1 MDLVKSVYDDTH
13 FEGLVYGR
21 DMANTLTYCSA
32 TKLAYRRGSR
42 TNAADEKDRLYYILI
57 GQRERMGG
65 IKKERLALT
74 GQELQH
80 GRRHGHGGR
89 DVCELDDEG
98 GQEFDHDVRH
108 LHGAHGQSH
117 HTLLSAAV
125 NQAFLQTLNQLPL
138 RQTHSGHLQQTSPR
152 CALKT
157 VM

>member
-1 MDLVKSVYDDTH
+1 
-13 FEGLVYGR
+13 
-21 DMANTLTYCSA
+21 
-32 TKLAYRRGSR
+32 
-42 TNAADEKDRLYYILI
+42 
-57 GQRERMGG
+57 MGG
-65 IKKERLALT
+65 VKKERLALT

-138 RQTHSGHLQQTSPR
+138 RQRHRTHL
-152 CALKT
+152 
-157 VM
+157 